1 MSMLDGGFPGGGTT
15 RNRPHGHLG
24 VLRVSVVVLF
34 AILTLR
40 LVDMQI
46 VDGSGYRAR
55 SVNNHIAQ
63 TNILPPRGLMVDRNG
78 VPLVENVP
86 VYSAQVTPDLLPG
99 SDAEQYAIFLALADP
114 GMTGVPV
121 LQIQEMVRGA
131 VEDGRGNQPLTIKKH
146 LTHEQALVVEEA
158 SIDMPG
164 VSLVV
169 EPGRRYI
176 AGEAF
181 SHVLGY
187 IGDMRPQ
194 DWDRLQEKGYLLN
207 EPIGVAGLEQW
218 YESDLR
224 GKAGVNANEQDAY
237 GRLIEVLETKDAE
250 PGSTLK
256 LAIDAGLQNY
266 VAELLQDTLE
276 DPTGQ
281 FGDAR
286 VAAAV
291 VMNANTGEVYALV
304 TIPTYDNN
312 IFIVPSDEN
321 TAEIERLTN
330 DSRKPFLNWTMNQ
343 AAPGSTFKLVTAS
356 AALQEG
362 IITTGTGQN
371 APKVLNVK
379 GENDELYPLVDW
391 RAHGYIANVYEGIA
405 WSSNIY
411 MFRASCGI
419 LGETRGL
426 SNKSGAVYDDAVI
439 LGNYAREFGFDEVTG
454 IDLAGESPGLIPS
467 PEWKKRTVGDDWFYG
482 DTCFMG
488 IGQGDVLATP
498 LQIARMTAAVA
509 NGGTLVTPH
518 VVNEILSPTGEL
530 VRRIQPSTGRV
541 DVDADVL
548 AAVREGMHQSV
559 IYGAG
564 KRAGVPGLDIAG
576 KTGTAEFKD
585 YEAGGATRQHAW
597 FTGYYPYDAPE
608 IVVTVYYDLGVG
620 GDKAAPTAAKI
631 FEYFNENVAP

>member
-1 MSMLDGGFPGGGTT
+1 MLDGGFRPGGTS

-24 VLRVSVVVLF
+24 VLRIAVILLF
-34 AILTLR
+34 AVLTLR

-46 VDGSGYRAR
+46 VDGEGYRER

-63 TNILPPRGLMVDRNG
+63 ANILPPRGLMVDRNG
-78 VPLVENVP
+78 TPLVDNVP
-86 VYSAQVTPDLLPG
+86 VYSVQLTPDLLPA
-99 SDAEQYAIFLALADP
+99 DADAQYTIFLALAGP
-114 GMTGVPV
+114 EMTAVPV
-121 LQIQEMVRGA
+121 LQIQEMVRTA
-131 VEDGRGNQPLTIKKH
+131 VDEGRGNQPLTIKKH
-146 LTHEQALVVEEA
+146 LTHEQALIVEEA

-169 EPGRRYI
+169 EPGRQYI
-176 AGEAF
+176 AGDAF
-181 SHVLGY
+181 SHILGY
-187 IGDMRPQ
+187 IGDMTPEE
-194 DWDRLQEKGYLLN
+194 WERLQDEGYLLN
-207 EPIGVAGLEQW
+207 EPIGVAGLEAW

-237 GRLIEVLETKDAE
+237 GKLIEVLETQDAE

-256 LAIDAGLQNY
+256 LAIDAGMQNY
-266 VAELLQDTLE
+266 VAELLQDSLP
-276 DPTGQ
+276 DASGQ

-286 VAAAV
+286 VASAV
-291 VMNANTGEVYALV
+291 VMNVNTGEVYALV

-312 IFIVPSDEN
+312 IFVVPSDEN
-321 TAEIERLTN
+321 TAEINRLTN
-330 DSRKPFLNWTMNQ
+330 DSRKPFLHWALNG

-362 IITTGTGQN
+362 IITPETGQN

-379 GENDELYPLVDW
+379 GENDEIYPLVDW
-391 RAHGYIANVYEGIA
+391 RDHGYINLYDGIA

-426 SNKSGAVYDDAVI
+426 SNKSGATYDDAVI
-439 LGNYAREFGFDEVTG
+439 LGNYAREFGFDNVTG
-454 IDLAGESPGLIPS
+454 IDLGAEAPGLIPS
-467 PEWKKRTVGDDWFYG
+467 PEWKKRTIGEDWFYA

-509 NGGTLVTPH
+509 NGGKLVTPH
-518 VVNEILSPTGEL
+518 VVNEVLSPGGEL
-530 VRRIQPSTGRV
+530 VRRIETSTKAV
-541 DVDADVL
+541 DVDPEHL
-548 AAVREGMHQSV
+548 AVVREGMHRSV
-559 IYGAG
+559 IYGAS
-564 KRAGVPGLDIAG
+564 KRASASGLDIAG

-585 YEAGGATRQHAW
+585 YEAGGITRQHAW
-597 FTGYYPYDAPE
+597 FTGYYPFDNPE
-608 IVVTVYYDLGVG
+608 IVVTVYFDLGVG
-620 GDKAAPTAAKI
+620 GDKAAPAAAKI
-631 FEYFNENVAP
+631 FQYFAENVTP